1 MQKKLVVAMQGV
13 SELPKAYEPVEVE
26 NKWFQQWTENGCF
39 RADEN
44 SDKEGYSIVIP
55 PPNVTGILHLG
66 HVLNNTIQDILAR
79 RARMQG
85 KEVMWL
91 PGTDHAGIATQ
102 TKVEKKLRE
111 EEGKSKRDIGR
122 DAFLEKVWEWK
133 DTHGD
138 IIINQLKRMGA
149 SCDWERERFTM
160 DEDYSKEVTQVFVDL
175 FKEGLIYRGK
185 RMVNWCPVSL
195 TALSD
200 EEVIPKPR
208 KSKLYFINYAY
219 ADGSGHITVATTRP
233 ETVMGDVAV
242 AVNPKDPRYADLI
255 GKEVIRP
262 IHPAPIPVIADE
274 AVEIDFGTGALK
286 ITPAHDKLDFEI
298 GERNN
303 LEIIDV
309 LHPDGTINFP
319 AVPELNGDDRF
330 KARNKAGKMLEA
342 MGAIEKVEEHEN
354 NVGFSERADVPI
366 EPRISMQWFLKY
378 PAQEESQKAVGDTAD
393 AEITFRPAQWCKT
406 YNHWMN
412 NLQDWCISRQLWWG
426 HQIPVWYKKEKAF
439 DLKEKE
445 SLDLSDLEGGDI
457 FVGLEPPADGE
468 NWARDPDVMDTW
480 FSSWLWPFSTMNDA
494 TQKKFYPTADL
505 VTGYDI
511 IFFWVARMI
520 MAGYRFKGEKP
531 FRNVYFTSLIRDKQG
546 RKMSKSLG
554 NSPDPM
560 DLMDRFGAD
569 AVRFSLIKI
578 APLGGDIRFLENE
591 VKGGENEYPQVDEGR
606 NFANKLYN
614 AARFRQMQGTEPVML
629 SAEDLNNLPV
639 FHTTILAKLD
649 QLTLD
654 VEKSYTDYR
663 FSEVAQNLYNF
674 FWGEYCDLFLEAIK
688 GDFKKDADPEA
699 TRLTLGTIDL
709 VLKRFLAKL
718 HPLMP
723 HITEELSTTMGYIT
737 KGFLMKSLEDNSP
750 VLIGIDSEIAVS
762 TAESI
767 YGTAS
772 KLRNLKAE
780 YNLVTRKDI
789 SLILKTQQES
799 VSDHFPVLGIL
810 VGLEKITIDNTYE
823 AEKGTPASATSL
835 GEFYMPLDG
844 LIDVKAETKR
854 LNSEITKIDN
864 ELIKSEKKLSNPN
877 FIERAKPE
885 VVKVEQ
891 DRLDEWK
898 AKKAQLEEMLASLK

>member
-1 MQKKLVVAMQGV
+1 M

-26 NKWFQQWTENGCF
+26 KKWFQAWTENGCF
-39 RADEN
+39 RGDET

-102 TKVEKKLRE
+102 TKVEKKLRD

-133 DTHGD
+133 EKHGG
-138 IIINQLKRMGA
+138 IIINQLKRLGA

-160 DEDYSKEVTQVFVDL
+160 DEDYSEQVTKVFVDL

-200 EEVIPKPR
+200 EEVIPKPK
-208 KSKLYFINYAY
+208 KSKLYFVKYAIE
-219 ADGSGHITVATTRP
+219 GQEGKFIEIATTRP
-233 ETVMGDVAV
+233 ETIMGDAAI
-242 AVNPKDPRYADLI
+242 AVNPKDPRFTDLI
-255 GKEVIRP
+255 GQKAIRP
-262 IHPAPIPVIADE
+262 INPAPIPIIADD

-298 GERNN
+298 GERHD

-309 LHPDGTINFP
+309 LNPDGTVNFP
-319 AVPELNGDDRF
+319 AVPELDGDDRF
-330 KARNKAGKMLEA
+330 KARNKAGKLLDEL
-342 MGAIEKVEEHEN
+342 GALVKVEEHEN

-378 PAQEESQKAVGDTAD
+378 PAQEESTTAVGPD
-393 AEITFRPAQWCKT
+393 ASNEITFRPERWCKT
-406 YNHWMN
+406 YNHWMG

-445 SLDLSDLEGGDI
+445 SLDLSDLESGDI
-457 FVGLEPPADGE
+457 HVGLEPPSDAE
-468 NWARDPDVMDTW
+468 NWERDPDVMDTW
-480 FSSWLWPFSTMNDA
+480 FSSWLWPFATMNEES
-494 TQKKFYPTADL
+494 QKKFYPTADL

-520 MAGYRFKGEKP
+520 MAGYRFKGQKP
-531 FRNVYFTSLIRDKQG
+531 FSNVYFTSLIRDKQG

-554 NSPDPM
+554 NSPDPI

-569 AVRFSLIKI
+569 ALRFSLIKI
-578 APLGGDIRFLENE
+578 APLGGDIRFIENE
-591 VKGGENEYPQVDEGR
+591 IKDGENEYPQVEEGR

-614 AARFRQMQGTEPVML
+614 AARFRQMQGTDPVAL
-629 SAEDLNNLPV
+629 SEADLAALPPY
-639 FHTTILAKLD
+639 HLTILAKLD
-649 QLTLD
+649 QLSLD
-654 VEKSYTDYR
+654 IEKSYTDYR
-663 FSEVAQNLYNF
+663 FSEVSQSLYNF

-709 VLKRFLAKL
+709 VLSRFLAML
-718 HPLMP
+718 HPFMP

-737 KGFLMKSLEDNSP
+737 EGFLMTTEST
-750 VLIGIDSEIAVS
+750 S
-762 TAESI
+762 TATLASLDGAQVSSAIALAENI
-767 YGTAS
+767 YDTAS

-780 YNLVTRKDI
+780 YNLATRKDI
-789 SLILKTQQES
+789 SLKLKS
-799 VSDHFPVLGIL
+799 DADVSAHFGVLNIL
-810 VGLEKITIDNTYE
+810 VGLESITIENEYE
-823 AEKGTPASATSL
+823 APKGTPASATAL

-844 LIDVKAETKR
+844 LIDVEAETKR
-854 LNSEITKIDN
+854 LTSQIEKIDK
-864 ELIKSEKKLSNPN
+864 ELMKSEKKLSNEKFVAN
-877 FIERAKPE
+877 AKPE
-885 VVKVEQ
+885 VVQVEK
-891 DRLDEWK
+891 DRLAEWQ
-898 AKKAQLEEMLASLK
+898 AKKAQLEEMLSALK

>member
-1 MQKKLVVAMQGV
+1 M

-26 NKWFQQWTENGCF
+26 KKWFEKWMEAKCF
-39 RADEN
+39 HADE
-44 SDKEGYSIVIP
+44 SSEKEGYAIVIP

-102 TKVEKKLRE
+102 TKVERQLRD

-122 DAFLEKVWEWK
+122 DAFLEKVWDWK
-133 DTHGD
+133 EKHGG
-138 IIINQLKRMGA
+138 IIINQLKRLGA
-149 SCDWERERFTM
+149 SCDWDRERFTM
-160 DEDYSKEVTQVFVDL
+160 DEEYSKEVTQVFVDL

-208 KSKLYFINYAY
+208 KSKLYFIKYAVEGE
-219 ADGSGHITVATTRP
+219 AGRFLEIATTRP
-233 ETVMGDVAV
+233 ETIMGDSAV
-242 AVNPKDPRYADLI
+242 AVNPKDPRFADLI
-255 GKEVIRP
+255 GKKVIRP
-262 IHPAPIPVIADE
+262 INPAPILVIADE

-298 GERNN
+298 GERHD

-309 LHPDGTINFP
+309 LHPDGRVNFP
-319 AVPELNGDDRF
+319 EVPELDGDDRF
-330 KARNKAGKMLEA
+330 KARNKAGKMLDE
-342 MGAIEKVEEHEN
+342 MGALVKVEEHEN
-354 NVGFSERADVPI
+354 NVGYSERADVPI

-378 PAQEESQKAVGDTAD
+378 PAIEESANAVGDTAD
-393 AEITFRPAQWCKT
+393 SEITFRPAQWCKT
-406 YNHWMN
+406 YNHWMK

-445 SLDLSDLEGGDI
+445 SLDLSDLASGDI
-457 FVGLEPPADGE
+457 YVGLEAPNDGGE
-468 NWARDPDVMDTW
+468 WERDPDVMDTW
-480 FSSWLWPFSTMNDA
+480 FSSWLWPFSTMNAD

-531 FRNVYFTSLIRDKQG
+531 FSNVYFTSLIRDKQG

-554 NSPDPM
+554 NSPDPI

-569 AVRFSLIKI
+569 ALRFSLIKI
-578 APLGGDIRFLENE
+578 APLGGDIRFIENE
-591 VKGGENEYPQVDEGR
+591 LADAENEYPQVDEGR

-614 AARFRQMQGTEPVML
+614 ACRFRQMQGSEPVLL
-629 SAEDLNNLPV
+629 SESDLQALPP
-639 FHTTILAKLD
+639 FHIAILSKLD
-649 QLTLD
+649 TLSVQL
-654 VEKSYTDYR
+654 EKSYKDYR
-663 FSEVAQNLYNF
+663 FSEVAQLLYNF

-688 GDFKKDADPEA
+688 GDFKADADPEA

-709 VLKRFLAKL
+709 VLSRFLAKL
-718 HPLMP
+718 HPFMP
-723 HITEELSTTMGYIT
+723 HITEELSTTMGYIQG
-737 KGFLMKSLEDNSP
+737 GFLMNAQEDHKA
-750 VLIGIDSEIAVS
+750 LLGDLDSSKDVQL
-762 TAESI
+762 AESL

-780 YNLVTRKDI
+780 YNLASRKDI
-789 SLILKTQQES
+789 SLTLKSSDES
-799 VSDHFPVLGIL
+799 LEQYFPVLSIL
-810 VGLEKITIDNTYE
+810 VGLEEIKREQGYE
-823 AEKGTPASATSL
+823 AEKGTPAAATEF

-844 LIDVKAETKR
+844 LLDVEAETKR
-854 LNSEITKIDN
+854 LSSEIAKIDK
-864 ELIKSEKKLSNPN
+864 ELVKAEKKLGNPN
-877 FIERAKPE
+877 FVERAKPE
-885 VVKVEQ
+885 VVELERG
-891 DRLDEWK
+891 RLEEWK
-898 AKKAQLEEMLASLK
+898 TKKAQLEEMLSNLS